1 MNSTQT
7 QITNSTKTNNNN
19 NLQFQIEQFKIFLQ
33 DDSKVQNTIS
43 AYISELILFF
53 SWLNSNCNYTNQT
66 QLTRNMV
73 LDYKQY
79 LHSIGNKAETI
90 NHKLISLKKYNE
102 YLISTNQQEAM
113 VIIKKDIIKI
123 QKQPISPTDISDRD
137 VINFLD
143 KIKKNEPI
151 RNYTIVYLII
161 FTGLRI
167 SEALD
172 IKLSDIDF
180 EDGEILISQGKGNKQ
195 RSIDLRSDVINVL
208 KKYLEVRSNISKTA
222 NESKYLFVSKKGDKL
237 DRKTI
242 NAIFND
248 YSDKITPHKLRHYF
262 ATNALENGFKLH
274 EVAYILGHSDIKTT
288 QIYLNPS
295 KKKMKNKLELL
306 KIIK

>member
-180 EDGEILISQGKGNKQ
+180 EGSLDTRVSCRLKPTSLKNKACLNEVPVSLPLI
-195 RSIDLRSDVINVL
+195 
-208 KKYLEVRSNISKTA
+208 
-222 NESKYLFVSKKGDKL
+222 
-237 DRKTI
+237 
-242 NAIFND
+242 
-248 YSDKITPHKLRHYF
+248 
-262 ATNALENGFKLH
+262 
-274 EVAYILGHSDIKTT
+274 VASPTT
-288 QIYLNPS
+288 QTTTPPCFVTRYNSLATAS
-295 KKKMKNKLELL
+295 KSKL
-306 KIIK
+306 